1 MADHKDHGPVLGSG
15 WIHLAATVLLVLG
28 GVMAYSFWDNAA
40 KSADPAQMRRFA
52 AIALGIGLLPWV
64 INGYRL
70 FRLRQ
75 SLGTADL
82 ELKEEVMPLGFSGN
96 VVYFRPL
103 RNAEVEKIEARLQCE
118 EWVVKGRGKSRRDF
132 GHIVFTEVLTPIVTP
147 GMEQL
152 RVQIPV
158 RIPKEGPASFWSDE
172 ARSEWWLR
180 LRLRM
185 RGCPNTES
193 SFELEVFPAV
203 LER

>member
-1 MADHKDHGPVLGSG
+1 MSEDHGPVLGSG

-103 RNAEVEKIEARLQCE
+103 RNAEVEKIEARLQ
-118 EWVVKGRGKSRRDF
+118 
-132 GHIVFTEVLTPIVTP
+132 
-147 GMEQL
+147 
-152 RVQIPV
+152 
-158 RIPKEGPASFWSDE
+158 
-172 ARSEWWLR
+172 
-180 LRLRM
+180 
-185 RGCPNTES
+185 
-193 SFELEVFPAV
+193 
-203 LER
+203 

>member
-1 MADHKDHGPVLGSG
+1 V
-15 WIHLAATVLLVLG
+15 
-28 GVMAYSFWDNAA
+28 
-40 KSADPAQMRRFA
+40 
-52 AIALGIGLLPWV
+52 
-64 INGYRL
+64 
-70 FRLRQ
+70 
-75 SLGTADL
+75 LGTADL
-82 ELKEEVMPLGFSGN
+82 EMKDEFIPLGFSGS
-96 VVYFRPL
+96 VAYVRPL
-103 RNAEVEKIEARLQCE
+103 RNVEVQQIEVRLQCE
-118 EWVVKGRGKSRRDF
+118 EWIVKGRGKSRRDF
-132 GHIVFTEVLTPIVTP
+132 RQIVFTEVLTPIVTP
-147 GMEQL
+147 AMEQL

>member
-1 MADHKDHGPVLGSG
+1 MADHEDHGPVVGSG

-28 GVMAYSFWDNAA
+28 GVICYSLWSSAA
-40 KSADPAQMRRFA
+40 KSYDPRLMREIGA
-52 AIALGIGLLPWV
+52 TALGIGLLPWI

-82 ELKEEVMPLGFSGN
+82 EMKEVIPLGFSGN

-103 RNAEVEKIEARLQCE
+103 RNAEVEQIEVRLQCE
-118 EWVVKGRGKSRRDF
+118 EWIVKGKGKSRRDF
-132 GHIVFTEVLTPIVTP
+132 RQIVFTEVLTPNVTP
-147 GMEQL
+147 MMEQM
-152 RVQIPV
+152 RVQIPL
-158 RIPKEGPASFWSDE
+158 RIPKEGPPSFWADE
-172 ARSEWWLR
+172 ARIEWWLR

>member
-1 MADHKDHGPVLGSG
+1 MSKDHGPVLGSG
-15 WIHLAATVLLVLG
+15 WMHLAATVLLVLG

-52 AIALGIGLLPWV
+52 AIAALVAILPWA

-70 FRLRQ
+70 FRVRR

-82 ELKEEVMPLGFSGN
+82 ELKEDLMPLGFSGN

-103 RNAEVEKIEARLQCE
+103 RNAEVQQIEVRLQCQE
-118 EWVVKGRGKSRRDF
+118 VIVVGSGRGKRENKQT
-132 GHIVFTEVLTPIVTP
+132 VFSEVLTPIVTP
-147 GMEQL
+147 AMEQL

-158 RIPKEGPASFWSDE
+158 RIPKEGPPSFWADE
-172 ARSEWWLR
+172 ARTEWWLR

-193 SFELEVFPAV
+193 SFELEVPPAV
-203 LER
+203 LD

>member
-1 MADHKDHGPVLGSG
+1 MADHDDHGPVLGSG
-15 WIHLAATVLLVLG
+15 WIHLAASILLALG
-28 GVMAYSFWDNAA
+28 GVICYSLWTNAP
-40 KSADPAQMRRFA
+40 KSYDPKLMREAA
-52 AIALGIGLLPWV
+52 AIALAVGLLPWI

-82 ELKEEVMPLGFSGN
+82 EMKEVIPLGFSGN

-103 RNAEVEKIEARLQCE
+103 RNAEVEQIEVRLQCE
-118 EWVVKGRGKSRRDF
+118 EWIVKGKGKSRRDF
-132 GHIVFTEVLTPIVTP
+132 RQIVFTEVLTPIVTP
-147 GMEQL
+147 MMEQM

-158 RIPKEGPASFWSDE
+158 RIPKEGPPSFWADE
-172 ARSEWWLR
+172 ARTEWWLR